1 MGKAARHWARRGAI
15 ALTAVTLTLSGVG
28 LGTRAPDAGR
38 ASPPRERQRA
48 SIAANT
54 RPTPPANPSPP
65 SSPPSSAAP
74 APAPIDPAA
83 PPTTTTIAPVAAA
96 TDTLPPFDL
105 ADQAPGW
112 EQRRGEAALA
122 RLPYDW
128 RATGFTIEF
137 VAPRAGYLGSTY
149 PSARL
154 TRIWVRANESLDV
167 LMHTIAHELG
177 HAVDLTWGDAA
188 RREQYRHVRGLDGR
202 DWFTCGGCTDYST
215 PAGDFAE
222 VFASW
227 LAGPSDF
234 RSELAGPPSPEQLV
248 VLEPLFR
255 PAP

>member
-38 ASPPRERQRA
+38 ASPPPERQRA

-149 PSARL
+149 PSQRL
-154 TRIWVRANESLDV
+154 IRIWVRATESLDV

-188 RREQYRHVRGLDGR
+188 RRDQYRHIRGLDGR

-255 PAP
+255 PAA